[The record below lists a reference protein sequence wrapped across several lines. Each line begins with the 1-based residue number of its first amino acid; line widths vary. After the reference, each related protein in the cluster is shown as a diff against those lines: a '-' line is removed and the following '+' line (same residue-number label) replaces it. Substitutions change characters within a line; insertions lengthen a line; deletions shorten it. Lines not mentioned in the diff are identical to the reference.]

1 MTSTH
6 WPYQHFELLSF
17 LALSNNAQAVEWSS
31 QKFVGQGL
39 QACGLAMPLISAGTA
54 LTNP

>member
-6 WPYQHFELLSF
+6 WPYQHFELLRF
-17 LALSNNAQAVEWSS
+17 LAHSNNAQAVEWSN
-31 QKFVGQGL
+31 QKFGGRGL
-39 QACGLAMPLISAGTA
+39 HAYGPAMPLILAGTA